1 MFPKGINMNI
11 DQPFYTKF
19 PELIKKQKCLHQ
31 SIQQRDWL
39 LITAGDSWTWGGG
52 LCGIDFENGI
62 YDVPDRVNKIY
73 GTLLANKLDTDFINL
88 GIPAGSNAQV
98 FDGVKFLLELVK
110 GTYKKI
116 TVVFTLTENCREAYG
131 DRLWVPDAQDSLEKY
146 LSAYEKNMF
155 DSFVELKNQH
165 DSIDF
170 VIGRNFTYS
179 FAENCDILGNM
190 MVKKTWIDC
199 LAEYQNKLNY
209 PDDVRFTSQIA
220 LVPLH
225 KLLKDVKL
233 YNKYKFEFMSLYAS
247 SELAMTW
254 LEESDLNS
262 KSGTKHPTELGHEI
276 WADYL
281 YNVINQR

>member
-1 MFPKGINMNI
+1 MFHLTRLLVIARYLETNLQSLFDVHRADQRKLREAETTVAAARAERDVAQAALLRNGPASI
-11 DQPFYTKF
+11 DNLHGAAGDLLEARAALTRAEAALACEQQRVSQLQVVLDQASFRPWYANTVD
-19 PELIKKQKCLHQ
+19 PDPDRTAEVDYQQRLIK
-31 SIQQRDWL
+31 
-39 LITAGDSWTWGGG
+39 AGDYHLQLETQRND
-52 LCGIDFENGI
+52 LAE
-62 YDVPDRVNKIY
+62 RNK
-73 GTLLANKLDTDFINL
+73 T
-88 GIPAGSNAQV
+88 
-98 FDGVKFLLELVK
+98 LVK
-110 GTYKKI
+110 EIATNKATISQLEWHLKQAVQDG
-116 TVVFTLTENCREAYG
+116 EA
-131 DRLWVPDAQDSLEKY
+131 EH
-146 LSAYEKNMF
+146 F
-155 DSFVELKNQH
+155 
-165 DSIDF
+165 
-170 VIGRNFTYS
+170 
-179 FAENCDILGNM
+179 
-190 MVKKTWIDC
+190 KKTWIDC